1 MPVIPSSS
9 SLARNLSAARAASG
23 LTQDQLATLAE
34 VSRATIVQLESADA
48 DPQLSTV
55 TKLAQALGIS
65 PSLLLLDRADV
76 EAIEE
81 FRAHPGGDL
90 NPSDLDRIEG
100 LIRMQVDKKTKQAAS
115 LGAAAVTSTG
125 IAGMTAGAIAGAKAG
140 AAIGTVLF
148 PGLGTIMGGI
158 IGASIAKTLKDQ
170 EK

>member
-1 MPVIPSSS
+1 M
-9 SLARNLSAARAASG
+9 
-23 LTQDQLATLAE
+23 
-34 VSRATIVQLESADA
+34 
-48 DPQLSTV
+48 
-55 TKLAQALGIS
+55 
-65 PSLLLLDRADV
+65 LLLDRADV

-81 FRAHPGGDL
+81 FRVHPRGDL